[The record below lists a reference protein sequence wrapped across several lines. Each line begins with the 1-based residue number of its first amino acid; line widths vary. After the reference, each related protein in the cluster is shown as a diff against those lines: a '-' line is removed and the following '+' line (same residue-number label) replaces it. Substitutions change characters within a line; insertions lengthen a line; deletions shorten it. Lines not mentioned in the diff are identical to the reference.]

1 MRGSL
6 WLLGLAAGALA
17 SAGIAACSSSS
28 TDVPASP
35 DAATDTGSTCRVDAS
50 LTVFAAS
57 DAAGAGCAACVQANC
72 LDRIQTCASDCACIA
87 LFDCVADSG
96 AATGLT
102 PAAVA
107 ATTACAGPNPASLL
121 QDPGL
126 NGLLSCFE
134 GVCSDSC
141 STPSDAG
148 RDAATD
154 AAASPA
160 DASDAGSATDAAAD
174 APPDDAAVS
183 DAADSGG

>member
-6 WLLGLAAGALA
+6 WLMGLAAGALA
-17 SAGIAACSSSS
+17 GAAAAAGCGGGATSE
-28 TDVPASP
+28 P
-35 DAATDTGSTCRVDAS
+35 DAAADAAADTASTCRVDAS
-50 LTVFAAS
+50 LSVFAAS

-72 LDRIQTCASDCACIA
+72 LDRIMSCASDCACLA
-87 LFDCVADSG
+87 LFDCVADSD

-126 NGLLSCFE
+126 QGLLTCFQ

-141 STPSDAG
+141 SAPSDG
-148 RDAATD
+148 
-154 AAASPA
+154 
-160 DASDAGSATDAAAD
+160 GEDAAAD
-174 APPDDAAVS
+174 ASPGDAAIS

>member
-1 MRGSL
+1 M
-6 WLLGLAAGALA
+6 GLAAGALVGA
-17 SAGIAACSSSS
+17 ATAAGCSSSS
-28 TDVPASP
+28 TNEPAGTP
-35 DAATDTGSTCRVDAS
+35 DAAADTASTCRVDAS

-57 DAAGAGCAACVQANC
+57 DAAGAGCAACVQAHC

-126 NGLLSCFE
+126 QGLLACFQ

-141 STPSDAG
+141 SAPSDAG
-148 RDAATD
+148 EDAATD
-154 AAASPA
+154 A
-160 DASDAGSATDAAAD
+160 DAGDAGNATDAATD
-174 APPDDAAVS
+174 APLGDAAIS